1 MWREPKTDWIY
12 TDYFN
17 VNPDYIRI
25 KENIE
30 FLAAIVSYTP
40 DLEEVTIATVPSASF
55 FVKVNIAV
63 NDLYIIVFDKE
74 LNLPVR
80 YPLNEP
86 TWTFETLNIIEN
98 ALLQVYTQCKYAK
111 KIPLTLG
118 GVQY

>member
-12 TDYFN
+12 SDYFN
-17 VNPDYIRI
+17 VDPDYIRI

-30 FLAAIVSYTP
+30 FLATIVSYTP

-63 NDLYIIVFDKE
+63 NDLYFIAFDNE
-74 LNLPVR
+74 LKLPINYAANKPV
-80 YPLNEP
+80 
-86 TWTFETLNIIEN
+86 WTYDTLNTIEN
-98 ALLQVYTQCKYAK
+98 ALERIYTQLKYAK